1 MENNINNGLEGLGT
15 FSNNPDQQNN
25 TNYQQ
30 NNVQYNNQQYQ
41 QYQQYQQQNVNTN
54 FFDILYMIFDTIL
67 NIFIFVITKLWW
79 IWIPLLILA
88 YFILKNIIN

>member
-1 MENNINNGLEGLGT
+1 MKNSTNNGLDGLGT
-15 FSNNPDQQNN
+15 FSNNLDQQNN

-30 NNVQYNNQQYQ
+30 NNIQYNN
-41 QYQQYQQQNVNTN
+41 QQYQQQNVNTN

-79 IWIPLLILA
+79 IWIPLLILT
-88 YFILKNIIN
+88 YLTLKNIL